1 MTSEGK
7 IIKLPNRKGIF
18 DRLFGIGTVLIETAG
33 GSTGIQPTG
42 IASLLLQRLR
52 SEAEEKIEG
61 IKFHEE
67 LRDFILREMRFF
79 GRRAPTSTTGRKVWH
94 KKRVLIRNTL
104 DAFIEIRDVLR
115 ERER

>member
-1 MTSEGK
+1 G
-7 IIKLPNRKGIF
+7 LV

-42 IASLLLQRLR
+42 IVSLLLQRLR

-79 GRRAPTSTTGRKVWH
+79 GRSAPISTTARHVRRRR
-94 KKRVLIRNTL
+94 RVLTRNTL

-115 ERER
+115 ESER